1 MLNTNVITAVGKFK
15 TYILFSIFALLAA
28 ANTSCIEEVNIY
40 QDPLWGSWIL
50 TYDDYGPVE
59 PYYAEIFYFGS
70 DGYGTLNWVDE
81 WGREYVDD
89 FQWSASSRNI
99 DIFYYN
105 GNYEYYDYYFRN
117 GNLVLDDGYH
127 YREYRRY

>member
-1 MLNTNVITAVGKFK
+1 MITAVGKFK

-50 TYDDYGPVE
+50 TYDDYGPVD

-81 WGREYVDD
+81 WGREYGISGFSRLVERG
-89 FQWSASSRNI
+89 FQ
-99 DIFYYN
+99 
-105 GNYEYYDYYFRN
+105 EYS
-117 GNLVLDDGYH
+117 LTLYH
-127 YREYRRY
+127 GTY